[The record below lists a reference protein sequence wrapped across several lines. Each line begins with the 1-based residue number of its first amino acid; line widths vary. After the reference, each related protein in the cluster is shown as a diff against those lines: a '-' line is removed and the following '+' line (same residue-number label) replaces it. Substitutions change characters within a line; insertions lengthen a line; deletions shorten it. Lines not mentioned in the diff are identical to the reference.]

1 MMDDGDNYCDLATK
15 LIPNPRGL
23 SSGIGTGY
31 QGGGLKYPPPLTYTL
46 AFSADFV
53 GDEESFQDA
62 CV

>member
-1 MMDDGDNYCDLATK
+1 MKIIIVIYL
-15 LIPNPRGL
+15 L
-23 SSGIGTGY
+23 SSSQTPAGY

-53 GDEESFQDA
+53 GEEESFQDA